1 MGMPDWLLDSLHD
14 SVKLPTTELLLRL
27 AAAFVLGCVSAGVHR
42 LTAHDS
48 RTPGLLGT
56 LVLLSVLMGVLTI
69 VVGNSLARAFSLVG
83 SMAIIR
89 FRSVVEDT
97 RDTAFVMLAV
107 VSGMACGSGYVL
119 AAAAALPFV
128 LLGSWL
134 FRSRLESTSVENTN
148 SLTLRLGTASGAEQK
163 VQALLK
169 EQGFVYRM
177 VSLETVRGGAA
188 LDVKFLL
195 SSVDANAALELVAE
209 LNRIDGVQGVELR
222 RSDGKA

>member
-1 MGMPDWLLDSLHD
+1 MPDWLLDSFHE
-14 SVKLPTTELLLRL
+14 SVRLPTTELLLRL
-27 AAAFVLGCVSAGVHR
+27 TAAFVLGCVSAGVHR
-42 LTAHDS
+42 LTARHD

-56 LVLLSVLMGVLTI
+56 LVLLSVLMAVLTI

-128 LLGSWL
+128 LLGSWW
-134 FRSRLESTSVENTN
+134 FRARLDPSSEGTT
-148 SLTLRLGTASGAEQK
+148 SLTLRLGTATAAEQK

-169 EQGFVYRM
+169 ERGLSYRL

-188 LDVKFLL
+188 LDARFRFAVL
-195 SSVDANAALELVAE
+195 DANAALQLVAE
-209 LNRIDGVQGVELR
+209 LNRIDGVQGVELKN
-222 RSDGKA
+222 DI

>member
-1 MGMPDWLLDSLHD
+1 MPDWLLDSLHE
-14 SVKLPTTELLLRL
+14 SVKLPTTELILRL
-27 AAAFVLGCVSAGVHR
+27 AAAFVLGCVAAGVHC
-42 LTAHDS
+42 LTARDS

-134 FRSRLESTSVENTN
+134 FRSRLESSSVENTN
-148 SLTLRLGTASGAEQK
+148 SLMLRLGTASGAEQK

-169 EQGFVYRM
+169 EREFVYRM

-188 LDVKFLL
+188 LDVKFLI
-195 SSVDANAALELVAE
+195 SSLDANTALELVAE

>member
-1 MGMPDWLLDSLHD
+1 MPEWLLDSFHE
-14 SVKLPTTELLLRL
+14 SVRLPTTELLLRL
-27 AAAFVLGCVSAGVHR
+27 TAAFVLGCVSAGVHH
-42 LTAHDS
+42 LTARHD

-56 LVLLSVLMGVLTI
+56 LVLLSVLMAVLTI
-69 VVGNSLARAFSLVG
+69 VVVNSLARAFSLVG

-128 LLGSWL
+128 FLGSWW
-134 FRSRLESTSVENTN
+134 FRSRLDPSSEGTT
-148 SLTLRLGTASGAEQK
+148 SLTLRLGTASAAEQK

-169 EQGFVYRM
+169 ERGLNYRL

-188 LDVKFLL
+188 LDARFRIAVLN
-195 SSVDANAALELVAE
+195 ANAALQLVAE
-209 LNRIDGVQGVELR
+209 LNRIDGVQGVEL
-222 RSDGKA
+222 KNEN

>member
-1 MGMPDWLLDSLHD
+1 MPEWLLDSWHE

-27 AAAFVLGCVSAGVHR
+27 TAAFVLGCIAAGVHR
-42 LTAHDS
+42 LTTGDS

-56 LVLLSVLMGVLTI
+56 LVLLSVLMAVLTI

-107 VSGMACGSGYVL
+107 VCGMACGSGYVL
-119 AAAAALPFV
+119 AAATAIPFV
-128 LLGSWL
+128 LLGSWF
-134 FRSRLESTSVENTN
+134 FRPRLESTTDGEQ

-169 EQGFVYRM
+169 ERGLSYRLA
-177 VSLETVRGGAA
+177 SLETVRGGAA
-188 LDVKFLL
+188 LDVKF
-195 SSVDANAALELVAE
+195 VIAALATNVALDLVAE
-209 LNRIDGVQGVELR
+209 LNRIDGVQGVELKG
-222 RSDGKA
+222 DG